1 MKKIIVII
9 GPTGIGKTSFAIK
22 TANHF
27 NGEIIGADSMQIYK
41 HLTIG
46 TAKPDANEL
55 KQAPHHLIDFLDPK
69 QEFDAG
75 LYVKLADQAIEDIL
89 SRNKIPII
97 AGGTGLYVRALL
109 NGLFRSDSI
118 CEQTLGQLTCEVE
131 QKGNLHVYER
141 LQKCDPDASSKIHP
155 NDTFRVIRA
164 LEVFLTTGEKISDR
178 QEKHNFNE
186 IRYHNFKIGL
196 DIDRDKLYERINM
209 RVDLM
214 LDQGLLKEVKN
225 LVKKGYSLDLKS
237 MQSIGY
243 RHMGLF
249 IENKIDWSEAVRLL
263 KRDTRRYAKRQ
274 MTWFRKQTD
283 IHWYKPT
290 EFDQAKIEIKD
301 FLT

>member
-9 GPTGIGKTSFAIK
+9 GPTGIGKTAFAIQVA
-22 TANHF
+22 THF
-27 NGEIIGADSMQIYK
+27 NGEIISADSMQIYK

-46 TAKPDANEL
+46 TAKPDAEQL
-55 KQAPHHLIDFLDPK
+55 KQAPHHLLDFLNPDE
-69 QEFDAG
+69 EFDAG
-75 LYVKLADQAIEDIL
+75 LFMKSADQAIEDIC
-89 SRNKIPII
+89 SRNKVPIV

-109 NGLFRSDSI
+109 NGLFRSDSV
-118 CEQTLGQLTCEVE
+118 CEQTLNQLTLQIE
-131 QKGNLHVYER
+131 QKGNQYVYEQ
-141 LQKCDPDASSKIHP
+141 LQKYDPMAASRIHM

-164 LEVFLTTGEKISDR
+164 LEVFLTTGSKISD
-178 QEKHNFNE
+178 QHKQ
-186 IRYHNFKIGL
+186 HNFKEHRYQNLKIGL
-196 DIDRDKLYERINM
+196 YIDREKLYDRINQ

-214 LDQGLLKEVKN
+214 LEQGLLEEVKN

-243 RHMGLF
+243 KQMGLF
-249 IENKIDWSEAVRLL
+249 IQNKIDWPQAVNLL

-283 IHWYKPT
+283 IHSFKPSQ
-290 EFDQAKIEIKD
+290 FDQAKQEIKD